1 MKRFLVLVLLGLGVL
16 QAVDDKGALQEVS
29 QWTKDFILQYKEKPP
44 KYAKIQ
50 EIKTYSPKDIQAVV
64 RTAKI
69 KGTLYSFVFA
79 GARAIAQNHTPS
91 QYTDYGFCVG
101 ILAHNK
107 LSKGFCLKGEGVA
120 QFELEQNQATEITLK
135 FPHFFINTP
144 DLEGTLLKPY
154 EFCNYVENQPGETF
168 KVLLEPSAPQSTQPP
183 GTAFRLAWIKGAFY
197 LIKASYHLKQPDAPK
212 ITHLFVDYD
221 ARAFKQ
227 PLNTYPLQ
235 AINTA
240 LFTHK
245 LQTVGNDFS
254 TYTIFINAKYH
265 KTSTKNVPVEAGDR
279 HYNLELAAFSTG
291 LDQLISPKHCFDV
304 QENKQSLNR
313 ACFCAVDEMFATKKG
328 EFLTISAL
336 GKAANMIGMSVG
348 RPNYERLSHVIIDF
362 DTTLQVKKTGL
373 YVHQL
378 SKQFF
383 DHYPPSQPHPPLDK
397 NAKICYRADP
407 KQEKR
412 LQDFKFDYSF
422 TQAYQPCR

>member
-1 MKRFLVLVLLGLGVL
+1 MLLGSGVL
-16 QAVDDKGALQEVS
+16 WAIDDKGALQEVS

-50 EIKTYSPKDIQAVV
+50 EVKTYSPKDIQGVV
-64 RTAKI
+64 RSAKI
-69 KGTLYSFVFA
+69 KGTIYSFVFA
-79 GARAIAQNHTPS
+79 GARAIAQNHTSS
-91 QYTDYGFCVG
+91 QTDYGFCVG
-101 ILAHNK
+101 VLAHNK
-107 LSKGFCLKGEGVA
+107 LNKGFCLKGEGGA
-120 QFELEQNQATEITLK
+120 QFELEQHQATEITLQ
-135 FPHFFINTP
+135 FPHFFVNDP

-154 EFCNYVENQPGETF
+154 EFCKYVENQPGETF
-168 KVLLEPSAPQSTQPP
+168 KILLEPSAPQSTQPP
-183 GTAFRLAWIKGAFY
+183 GTAFKLAWIKGAFY
-197 LIKASYHLKQPDAPK
+197 LIKATYHLKQPDAPR

-227 PLNTYPLQ
+227 PLTTYPLQ

-254 TYTIFINAKYH
+254 TYTIFINAKYY
-265 KTSTKNVPVEAGDR
+265 KTSTKNIPVEAGDH

-291 LDQLISPKHCFDV
+291 LDQLIAPKHCFDV

-313 ACFCAVDEMFATKKG
+313 ACFCGTDEMFITKKG

-336 GKAANMIGMSVG
+336 GREANMIGMFVG
-348 RPNYERLSHVIIDF
+348 CPDYERLNHAIIDF
-362 DTTLQVKKTGL
+362 DTTLQLKKTGL

-383 DHYPPSQPHPPLDK
+383 DHYPPSQPHPLDK
-397 NAKICYRADP
+397 NAKICYRATP

-422 TQAYQPCR
+422 TQAYQPCRQAK